1 MGLFTGL
8 LTLPL
13 APVRGTMWVAEK
25 LYEAAEQEAN
35 PDVQFRARLETL
47 QVAYE
52 LGELTDEDYEQA
64 EQELVAQFEALQPPL
79 PDELPQEVNDDG
91 SDGSAA
97 EQGQGA

>member
-25 LYEAAEQEAN
+25 LYDAAEQEAN

-47 QVAYE
+47 QIAYE
-52 LGELTDEDYEQA
+52 LDELTDEEYEQA
-64 EQELVAQFEALQPPL
+64 EQELVEQFEALQPPL
-79 PDELPQEVNDDG
+79 GLPQEVIDDG
-91 SDGSAA
+91 SDGPAA
-97 EQGQGA
+97 EQGEGA

>member
-47 QVAYE
+47 QIAYE

-64 EQELVAQFEALQPPL
+64 EQELVEQFEGLRPPL
-79 PDELPQEVNDDG
+79 ELPQEVIDDG
-91 SDGSAA
+91 SDGPAA
-97 EQGQGA
+97 EQGEGA

>member
-47 QVAYE
+47 QIAYE

-64 EQELVAQFEALQPPL
+64 EQELVEQFEELRPPL
-79 PDELPQEVNDDG
+79 ELPQEVIDDG
-91 SDGSAA
+91 SDGPAA
-97 EQGQGA
+97 EQGKGA

>member
-25 LYEAAEQEAN
+25 LYDAAEQEAN

-47 QVAYE
+47 QIAYE
-52 LGELTDEDYEQA
+52 LGEMTDEDYEQA
-64 EQELVAQFEALQPPL
+64 EQELVEQFEALQPPL
-79 PDELPQEVNDDG
+79 ELPQEVIDDG
-91 SDGSAA
+91 SDGPAA
-97 EQGQGA
+97 EQGEGT

>member
-25 LYEAAEQEAN
+25 LYDAAEQEAN

-47 QVAYE
+47 QIAYE
-52 LGELTDEDYEQA
+52 LGEMTDEDYEQA
-64 EQELVAQFEALQPPL
+64 EQELVEQFEALQPPL
-79 PDELPQEVNDDG
+79 ELPQEVIDDG
-91 SDGSAA
+91 SDGPAA
-97 EQGQGA
+97 EQGEGA

>member
-25 LYEAAEQEAN
+25 LYDAAEQEAN
-35 PDVQFRARLETL
+35 PDVQFRAQLETL
-47 QVAYE
+47 QIAYE

-64 EQELVAQFEALQPPL
+64 EQELVEQFERLRPPL
-79 PDELPQEVNDDG
+79 ELPQEVIDDG
-91 SDGSAA
+91 SDGPAA
-97 EQGQGA
+97 EQGEGA

>member
-25 LYEAAEQEAN
+25 LYDAAEQEAN

-47 QVAYE
+47 QIAYE
-52 LGELTDEDYEQA
+52 LGEMTDDDYEHA
-64 EQELVAQFEALQPPL
+64 EQELVEQFEALRPPL
-79 PDELPQEVNDDG
+79 ELPQEVIDDG
-91 SDGSAA
+91 SDGPAA
-97 EQGQGA
+97 DQGEGA